1 MHFKDLLFS
10 TSINLESFTVK
21 QTPTESNA
29 SKALFHINKKHSYKI
44 QKDLKLYKRHK
55 ILSTFIKVIMTK
67 RNILLLDAFTDT
79 LIVILMILTEFIQ
92 GLPPLQKLYK
102 ESWKNV
108 FLISD
113 FNSNLQ
119 LSSCKSV
126 CNFSDELIKLFH
138 TPNFSPFTKDL
149 EVN

>member
-10 TSINLESFTVK
+10 TSINLEIFTVK

-29 SKALFHINKKHSYKI
+29 AKALFHINKKHSYKI

-92 GLPPLQKLYK
+92 GLPPLQKLSK
-102 ESWKNV
+102 ES
-108 FLISD
+108 
-113 FNSNLQ
+113 
-119 LSSCKSV
+119 
-126 CNFSDELIKLFH
+126 
-138 TPNFSPFTKDL
+138 
-149 EVN
+149 